1 MSQRPGFT
9 IAAEKKN
16 GKLTLLNE
24 RRYRELSKRLPD
36 GDYDILI
43 EKHRKAGS
51 AKQRGYY
58 FGVVVEAFA
67 DHWGVEADD
76 AHELL
81 KQHCNK
87 KIVEVVNKETGVV
100 EEVTIGA
107 STAGFTS
114 EQWTLYIERCQRWG
128 ATDWGFVVPAPD
140 PEHMFNKSDAA

>member
-1 MSQRPGFT
+1 MSRPGFQV
-9 IAAEKKN
+9 AAEKKN

-58 FGVVVEAFA
+58 FAVVVEAFA
-67 DHWGVEADD
+67 DHWGVEEDD

-87 KIVEVVNKETGVV
+87 KIVEVVNKDTGVV